1 MALASLIFGGNT
13 RTTFKSSGIDK
24 VILTVD
30 ATIRSTHSAGSTLTK
45 RELEKGA
52 QINDHLVTSPESVV
66 IEGVISE
73 TPLDTF
79 SSIFSS
85 GVGLGASAASQALG
99 LGAATAAGVLG
110 GALLSK
116 INGSRAENAF
126 KIMTDMQKNRTKFDL
141 VTGLKSYKDMILT
154 SVVAN
159 RSASIGKAIQFT
171 ATIEQV
177 VFVTSAL
184 IKLGEGDMLGSIG
197 ASAAGSTNLGKQA
210 TSAAGSDTSNNG
222 SILFN
227 LFGG

>member
-13 RTTFKSSGIDK
+13 RTEFKAPGSGS
-24 VILTVD
+24 VVLTID
-30 ATIRSTHSAGSTLTK
+30 ATIRSEHTARATLTR

-73 TPLDTF
+73 TPLDF
-79 SSIFSS
+79 LSSILSA
-85 GVGLGASAASQALG
+85 GVGAAASLASQAG
-99 LGAATAAGVLG
+99 LGAAAATGLLG
-110 GALLSK
+110 GSLMGAV
-116 INGSRAENAF
+116 NGSRTVNSFEL
-126 KIMTDMQKNRTKFDL
+126 MTQLQKKRIKFDL
-141 VTGLKSYKDMILT
+141 VTGLKNYKDMILT

-184 IKLGEGDMLGSIG
+184 IKLGEGDMSGSIG

-210 TSAAGSDTSNNG
+210 ASPAGADTSNNG